1 MANTI
6 SYNEYIDYSPDD
18 NIWKPIENEEIPF
31 YRTLIENVYHTFENG
46 TKKEKGDSMEK
57 LMTFIYQR
65 FKAIKV
71 CHNVRSNDNQIDHIV
86 EFIDGMTPAFIQHYI
101 GLRLIGESKNHKKT
115 IGSREVSNLDEL
127 LRDKDSKLGVFSSF
141 YSFSKGQSMWV
152 NAEGKR
158 RKLAL
163 KYGRKIIGFTI
174 KELESLVEKNFYTL
188 LKQKFNNLVDEIEDD
203 FSDHDCKSPYNVSLL
218 NNLIQLNNLGII
230 DQEAFI
236 NGKRL
241 IEERYGNTDIE

>member
-1 MANTI
+1 
-6 SYNEYIDYSPDD
+6 
-18 NIWKPIENEEIPF
+18 
-31 YRTLIENVYHTFENG
+31 
-46 TKKEKGDSMEK
+46 
-57 LMTFIYQR
+57 
-65 FKAIKV
+65 
-71 CHNVRSNDNQIDHIV
+71 
-86 EFIDGMTPAFIQHYI
+86 
-101 GLRLIGESKNHKKT
+101 
-115 IGSREVSNLDEL
+115 
-127 LRDKDSKLGVFSSF
+127 
-141 YSFSKGQSMWV
+141 MWV